1 MELLLGA
8 INIAGDFAAVYVF
21 TAKLKHGSRKNYA
34 LFLISALVL
43 LCAAVRV
50 EAIVLDRAYPVIF
63 TALCE
68 TAKIAALG
76 FAAHSCI
83 SSGWL
88 GSFYPAIWSIMT
100 AEFLHELP
108 LLILLKTV
116 AVTMPQSGIYR
127 IGPRQFT
134 SAVTIAI
141 LHIGIYSYLMT
152 TNWMTLLPW
161 PYLLVLVF
169 AQGYCLIVL
178 YLQNELFRK
187 SAMKKEMEAVNAL
200 LYKRKQQYEI
210 ARQNIQLINRRVH
223 DLKLLI
229 SGLEK
234 DRQDRQ
240 TMEVLEKVQ
249 EAAGIYDSV
258 VKTGSDVLDTVLTD
272 KSLVCESKGIKI
284 SCVADGQSL
293 AFIDAVDIF
302 TIFNNILDECIDAV
316 CLFQD
321 TSRRSIDI
329 LVHTRQK
336 FLVIN
341 ILHPIFQAV
350 KFKDGLP
357 VPRNESAAYVNYNIK
372 AVREILR
379 RYDGLLNCEE
389 KNGVFTYRI
398 VIPIV

>member
-1 MELLLGA
+1 
-8 INIAGDFAAVYVF
+8 
-21 TAKLKHGSRKNYA
+21 
-34 LFLISALVL
+34 
-43 LCAAVRV
+43 
-50 EAIVLDRAYPVIF
+50 
-63 TALCE
+63 
-68 TAKIAALG
+68 
-76 FAAHSCI
+76 
-83 SSGWL
+83 
-88 GSFYPAIWSIMT
+88 
-100 AEFLHELP
+100 
-108 LLILLKTV
+108 
-116 AVTMPQSGIYR
+116 
-127 IGPRQFT
+127 
-134 SAVTIAI
+134 
-141 LHIGIYSYLMT
+141 
-152 TNWMTLLPW
+152 
-161 PYLLVLVF
+161 
-169 AQGYCLIVL
+169 
-178 YLQNELFRK
+178 
-187 SAMKKEMEAVNAL
+187 MKKEMEAVNAL

>member
-1 MELLLGA
+1 
-8 INIAGDFAAVYVF
+8 
-21 TAKLKHGSRKNYA
+21 
-34 LFLISALVL
+34 
-43 LCAAVRV
+43 
-50 EAIVLDRAYPVIF
+50 
-63 TALCE
+63 
-68 TAKIAALG
+68 
-76 FAAHSCI
+76 
-83 SSGWL
+83 
-88 GSFYPAIWSIMT
+88 
-100 AEFLHELP
+100 
-108 LLILLKTV
+108 
-116 AVTMPQSGIYR
+116 MPQSGIYR

-316 CLFQD
+316 CLFQG
-321 TSRRSIDI
+321 
-329 LVHTRQK
+329 TRAP
-336 FLVIN
+336 LM
-341 ILHPIFQAV
+341 LTT
-350 KFKDGLP
+350 
-357 VPRNESAAYVNYNIK
+357 
-372 AVREILR
+372 ILR
-379 RYDGLLNCEE
+379 QYVRFCVAMTVFSTARKRTGCSLIGSSFRSYEGFPGLIFIQLYQ
-389 KNGVFTYRI
+389 FSPAY
-398 VIPIV
+398 

>member
-76 FAAHSCI
+76 FLILRLPGLSDAYS
-83 SSGWL
+83 
-88 GSFYPAIWSIMT
+88 T
-100 AEFLHELP
+100 ALYLVLRFALTTVV

-302 TIFNNILDECIDAV
+302 TIFNNILDEW
-316 CLFQD
+316 
-321 TSRRSIDI
+321 
-329 LVHTRQK
+329 
-336 FLVIN
+336 
-341 ILHPIFQAV
+341 
-350 KFKDGLP
+350 
-357 VPRNESAAYVNYNIK
+357 